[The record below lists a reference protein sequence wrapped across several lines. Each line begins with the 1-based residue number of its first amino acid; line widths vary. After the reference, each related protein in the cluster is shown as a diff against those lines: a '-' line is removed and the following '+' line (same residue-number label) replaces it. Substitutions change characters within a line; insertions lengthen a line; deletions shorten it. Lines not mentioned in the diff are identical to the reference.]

1 MSQELHYTSAPR
13 GLRPGSRGFG
23 TVAATAGLSNSI
35 ADRLEA
41 LSAYRSVYPP
51 GDSSERLNPIA
62 YSHARLTIGGTIHDV
77 LSRIGPAGL
86 DYSGRPNKYA
96 HHVILD
102 PDEHPDAG
110 PAWLLAYPGFLRETW
125 EGEPRI
131 FPTGIGVPRGDRP
144 PDVAR
149 GWEAQIGD
157 AGWAGVLASSF
168 LEDSRRPV
176 FLVFR
181 PGIELLPLFVEAISL
196 LPVVRRWD
204 VEFTTYLTSL
214 PPGVSCNWRGVL
226 DGSPELKAARGL
238 PNAMILDLVRPL
250 GRAPGGR
257 LVHLARTGQ
266 MPEVEESAAPVNGF
280 TPTRAITAGPPPRL
294 RPSSQDASIEGLPDL
309 AAQLAGE
316 IAFLGGESI
325 RRPRTRRWIGPL
337 AIAATVLA
345 IGAGVALYVSPNLRR
360 QIGMEKADA
369 LVMENV
375 DWPVPPP
382 ATPAPRPVVPIEI
395 VTPPTPSVP
404 KDLRHPAAVVA
415 IPALRVPA
423 APILL
428 AFAPPEVPRSRLGNP
443 SRQDRTIPLLEET
456 TDRIEIRNG
465 PGFILVPVSGVAH
478 AFDVAT
484 RTGSGLGGGVA
495 IARLTR
501 DDPRGWRFAWAPAA
515 RARSSPVEGLKDAL
529 LEFEGREGRLIRVL
543 LRGVL
548 IDRPEPL
555 EVWKDQRLLTDRLD
569 ARTKSVNW
577 AGDPDPVEGSRWKL
591 RILRWKLT
599 IAQVALPKGRT
610 PIEQVIEPAPLNG
623 EPAAADGPPMEA
635 DLVPS
640 EVVVKIAINPDRPG
654 RIDVRIDPDADRIP
668 VGRND
673 RDAQWQNFVARTPSK
688 DDGSSQ
694 DPLVFRQAELL
705 RMLGTKKPNQAA
717 IKTLRKEIDALERLD
732 SIRRTETLL
741 AGRSRA
747 ILSVVIGLDIDGV
760 GILEIVRT
768 GEFTRSR

>member
-23 TVAATAGLSNSI
+23 MVAATVGLSDSM

-51 GDSSERLNPIA
+51 GDPSERLNPIA
-62 YSHARLTIGGTIHDV
+62 YHHVRLSIGGMIHDV

-96 HHVILD
+96 HHVVLD
-102 PDEHPDAG
+102 PDEHPEAG
-110 PAWLLAYPGFLRETW
+110 PAWLLARPEFLCETW

-131 FPTGIGVPRGDRP
+131 FPNGVGVPRGDRP

-149 GWEAQIGD
+149 RWEAQVGD
-157 AGWAGVLASSF
+157 AGWAGVLAGSF
-168 LEDSRRPV
+168 LDDPRRPV

-181 PGIELLPLFVEAISL
+181 PGIELLPLFVEAIAL
-196 LPVVRRWD
+196 LPVARRWD

-214 PPGVSCNWRGVL
+214 PPGVSCHWRGVL

-238 PNAMILDLVRPL
+238 PNAMILDLVRPP
-250 GRAPGGR
+250 GQAPGGR

-266 MPEVEESAAPVNGF
+266 MPEVEESAAWVNGF

-294 RPSSQDASIEGLPDL
+294 RPTSTAASHESLPDL

-316 IAFLGGESI
+316 VSLLGGESI
-325 RRPRTRRWIGPL
+325 RRPRARRWSAPL
-337 AIAATVLA
+337 AITATLLV
-345 IGAGVALYVSPNLRR
+345 IGGVVALSVSTDLRR
-360 QIGMEKADA
+360 GMGLEKPGSVVEKVARPA
-369 LVMENV
+369 S
-375 DWPVPPP
+375 PP
-382 ATPAPRPVVPIEI
+382 APLAPRPVAPIEI

-404 KDLRHPAAVVA
+404 EDTGLSAAVVVN
-415 IPALRVPA
+415 PAPRGPA

-428 AFAPPEVPRSRLGNP
+428 AFAPPEVPRSTLGNP
-443 SRQDRTIPLLEET
+443 TRQDRTIPLLEET

-465 PGFILVPVSGVAH
+465 PGFVLSPVSGVAH

-501 DDPRGWRFAWAPAA
+501 DDPRGWRFEWTPAA
-515 RARSSPVEGLKDAL
+515 RARSSPVEALKDAL
-529 LEFEGREGRLIRVL
+529 LVFESREGRSIRVL
-543 LRGVL
+543 LRGIP
-548 IDRPEPL
+548 IDRPDPL
-555 EVWKDQRLLTDRLD
+555 EVWKDQRILTERLD

-599 IAQVALPKGRT
+599 ITQVAPPKDRT
-610 PIEQVIEPAPLNG
+610 PIEQVIEPAPVNG
-623 EPAAADGPPMEA
+623 EPAANDGPSMEV
-635 DLVPS
+635 DLVPG

-654 RIDVRIDPDADRIP
+654 RIDVRIDPDAQRIS
-668 VGRND
+668 VGRED
-673 RDAQWQNFVARTPSK
+673 RDTQWQNFTARTPSK

-694 DPLVFRQAELL
+694 DPLAFRQAELH
-705 RMLGTKKPNQAA
+705 RMLEAKKPNPDA
-717 IKTLRKEIDALERLD
+717 IKTLRKELTALHRITG
-732 SIRRTETLL
+732 IRRTETLL

-747 ILSVVIGLDIDGV
+747 ILSAVIGLDIDGI
-760 GILEIVRT
+760 GILEVLRT
-768 GEFTRSR
+768 GEFARSR